1 MTMENLKEQEEAI
14 YKSLGDI
21 SDILNAS
28 AIMQQYAGFS
38 KAYASRW
45 FYRKLRREKMAKANK
60 HQSFSDADL
69 KLLQGTML
77 NLANRL
83 MNISIMIRK
92 YLEDKKYE
100 KS

>member
-1 MTMENLKEQEEAI
+1 MEKNEKEEAI
-14 YKSLGDI
+14 YTALSDI
-21 SDILNAS
+21 SDVLNAS
-28 AIMQQYAGFS
+28 QILQQFAGFS

-69 KLLQGTML
+69 RLLQGIFL

-83 MNISIMIRK
+83 MNISQMIRTH
-92 YLEDKKYE
+92 LEEKKHE